1 MHTTTTTTCRMVDA
15 LVAERW
21 RAVRSAPSCPAACA
35 SLSEAELLELDAP
48 CLLDLWT
55 MLVTRAADTGRRRH
69 AKYRT
74 TMISTMAVAIH
85 ELRAMSSGA
94 ALLSEP
100 IVAAFARL
108 TPGMTAEARG
118 RLLKWYAAGHATAL
132 PAEEGDDEATE
143 GGEDAVAQHP
153 LWIAT
158 PPELQW
164 PAPRPHASSS
174 SSSSS
179 SSSPRLPPMDI
190 TLTPPSANVVHG
202 ALTQWPPQWL
212 RMLVV
217 VAAECTL
224 DMCDAAWVQ
233 CVCPLACCPLACCP

>member
-1 MHTTTTTTCRMVDA
+1 MHTTTTTTTTCSMVDA

-35 SLSEAELLELDAP
+35 SLSVAELLELDAP
-48 CLLDLWT
+48 GLLDLWT

-94 ALLSEP
+94 
-100 IVAAFARL
+100 VDAFARL

-132 PAEEGDDEATE
+132 PAEEGDDE

-164 PAPRPHASSS
+164 PAPHPHAAAASSA
-174 SSSSS
+174 SS

-190 TLTPPSANVVHG
+190 ALPPPSANVVHG

-212 RMLVV
+212 RVLVV

-233 CVCPLACCPLACCP
+233 CVCPLACCP